1 MTENKSIDPEIWNSL
16 DNGLSIVDSSGLIID
31 VNDAYCKMFE
41 MERVSLLSKPYTIV
55 FSNEILPELFI
66 NFELTLKNGNN
77 SRHFENE
84 VKLWNGKSM
93 YLDINNKLLK
103 NGYPEPVILGIFKDI
118 TARKRTEIEFNKLKK
133 HGEKVEEELKSKSEN
148 LRQLIMRIENIKE
161 EENTKIAREIHDE
174 LGQALTAIKIS
185 LTSLSKNYSNDKDI
199 VEHLYLVNSTIDE
212 TIKSMRKISTRLR
225 PRLLDELGLLPAIQ
239 WQLREFQTRTGIRCI
254 LTTSDE
260 DIKLESSISTNLFRI
275 FQEALTNISRHSKAS
290 NVKIS
295 IFYEPVGMLTM
306 DIKDNGVGIPKNVG
320 EKSGRLGILGM
331 KERAQILGGGL
342 EVISAENEGTE
353 VIINIPLNKV

>member
-1 MTENKSIDPEIWNSL
+1 MTDNKLINPEIWNSFDIGL
-16 DNGLSIVDSSGLIID
+16 DIVDSSGLIID
-31 VNDAYCKMFE
+31 VNDAFCKLFAMDKA
-41 MERVSLLSKPYTIV
+41 SLISKPYSIV
-55 FSNEILPELFI
+55 FGNEILPELFI
-66 NFELTLKNGNN
+66 NFELTLKNANN

-84 VKLWNGKSM
+84 VRLWNGKTM
-93 YLDINNKLLK
+93 YLDIVNKLLK
-103 NGYPEPVILGIFKDI
+103 NGNDEPVIMGIFRDI
-118 TARKRTEIEFNKLKK
+118 TSRKKIEVEVDKLRK
-133 HGEKVEEELKSKSEN
+133 HGEKVEEELKNTSEN

-199 VEHLYLVNSTIDE
+199 VEHLFLVNSTIDE

-275 FQEALTNISRHSKAS
+275 FQEALTNVSRHSKAT
-290 NVKIS
+290 NVKIT
-295 IFYEPVGMLTM
+295 IFYEQVGMLTM
-306 DIKDNGVGIPKNVG
+306 DIKDNGVGISKSVM
-320 EKSGRLGILGM
+320 ETSGRLGILGM

-342 EVISAENEGTE
+342 EVISRENEGTE
-353 VIINIPLNKV
+353 VIVNVPINKM